1 MTHRVLLASLAAG
14 ALTVPLPLSYAL
26 GSRAPAGGLAIKEIL
41 VRPENPVVRATG
53 SVRLVIDVV
62 ARGASG
68 RDGVTIKVEPG
79 SPPKSAAHVEPV
91 EGGKTFGPVPVEPPT
106 PSATPSASPSVSP
119 SVSSPAVMPPVSP
132 PPSPGAVASSPGAAT
147 PGPASP
153 SPAFASPLPSAV
165 EVASPGSSAVQDDG
179 WSVSYPAR
187 LGGEGW
193 ETWRFLPARGLN
205 RYYPSGAWTITATA
219 ADADGRTVTEH
230 STFYLRRETQLS
242 SVRADKVKGARAV
255 RLRGELSRVDPE
267 GYRAYAPFPRQRLEI
282 LYRAAQTA
290 SWTEVGT
297 AVTRGSGRF
306 MTTIQGRAKGYWRV
320 RYPGTNHY
328 ATDLTTPWRIG
339 R

>member
-91 EGGKTFGPVPVEPPT
+91 DGGKTFGPVPVEPPT
-106 PSATPSASPSVSP
+106 PRASASSTPSAVPSSTPAAVLSPAPSAVLSPVLASPSS
-119 SVSSPAVMPPVSP
+119 
-132 PPSPGAVASSPGAAT
+132 GFAA
-147 PGPASP
+147 P
-153 SPAFASPLPSAV
+153 SPAFASPSAT
-165 EVASPGSSAVQDDG
+165 PDGSAVQDEG
-179 WSVSYPAR
+179 WSVAYPAR
-187 LGGEGW
+187 LRGEGW

-205 RYYPSGAWTITATA
+205 RYYPSGAWTITVTA
-219 ADADGRTVTEH
+219 ADGDGRTVTER

-267 GYRAYAPFPRQRLEI
+267 GYRAYAPFPRQRLEV
-282 LYRAAQTA
+282 LYRAAPTA
-290 SWTEVGT
+290 SWAEVGT